1 MDYINEINNLVA
13 SIDVK
18 GTQEFLGKEI
28 PVVEGGFG
36 EGQKVVLAKTIAEIH
51 ETELSEIN
59 RKINEHIDEFETGV
73 DLLDLKG
80 NSDFEMEILH
90 NGLYTQNALNR
101 AKNIY
106 LLSEQ
111 GYMLLVGFMNTE
123 KAKAIRKQ
131 LRREYFAMRKVINSE
146 EQLKSNLLLEI
157 YNGGQG
163 GVLASKQLVELERK
177 PLIETIEKQ
186 SDAINELK
194 PHAEYAERVL
204 EDKKTTLTPTQIAK
218 DFGMA
223 GQGLNALLHDL
234 GVQYKQNGQW
244 LLYAK
249 YQGKGYTESYQADI
263 PHAKPQTRWTQA
275 GKKFIHDILR
285 ENGYKTLSE
294 TKQEQQHFDFN

>member
-1 MDYINEINNLVA
+1 MIEN
-13 SIDVK
+13 
-18 GTQEFLGKEI
+18 
-28 PVVEGGFG
+28 PVE
-36 EGQKVVLAKTIAEIH
+36 
-51 ETELSEIN
+51 
-59 RKINEHIDEFETGV
+59 
-73 DLLDLKG
+73 
-80 NSDFEMEILH
+80 
-90 NGLYTQNALNR
+90 R
-101 AKNIY
+101 AKRWILEYQEKEKLVIENK
-106 LLSEQ
+106 EQ
-111 GYMLLVGFMNTE
+111 T
-123 KAKAIRKQ
+123 
-131 LRREYFAMRKVINSE
+131 KV
-146 EQLKSNLLLEI
+146 
-157 YNGGQG
+157 
-163 GVLASKQLVELERK
+163 
-177 PLIETIEKQ
+177 IEKQ
-186 SDAINELK
+186 SDVINELK

-294 TKQEQQHFDFN
+294 TKQEQQCFDFN

>member
-18 GTQEFLGKEI
+18 GTQEFMGKEI

-131 LRREYFAMRKVINSE
+131 LRREYFSMRKVINSD

-163 GVLASKQLVELERK
+163 GVLASKQFVELERK
-177 PLIETIEKQ
+177 PLIDTIEKQ

-204 EDKKTTLTPTQIAK
+204 EDKKTLLTPTQIAK

-223 GQGLNALLHDL
+223 GKALNALLHDL

-249 YQGKGYTESYQADI
+249 YQGKGYTGPYQPDI
-263 PHAKPQTRWTQA
+263 PNAKPQTRWTQA

-285 ENGYKTLSE
+285 KNGYKTILE
-294 TKQEQQHFDFN
+294 NQQEQQCFDFN

>member
-1 MDYINEINNLVA
+1 MDYINEMNKTVERIVQTISSREVSEMMEVRHSDLLEKIDKINKDFNNGKIRSSKYWIESTYKQAGNGKENREFQVTKL
-13 SIDVK
+13 
-18 GTQEFLGKEI
+18 GCEFLAHK
-28 PVVEGGFG
+28 
-36 EGQKVVLAKTIAEIH
+36 
-51 ETELSEIN
+51 S
-59 RKINEHIDEFETGV
+59 TGT
-73 DLLDLKG
+73 KG
-80 NSDFEMEILH
+80 NLFTARYMDKFEEMEQYI
-90 NGLYTQNALNR
+90 
-101 AKNIY
+101 K
-106 LLSEQ
+106 EQ
-111 GYMLLVGFMNTE
+111 RVPQLTE
-123 KAKAIRKQ
+123 KQMLQLQILNGNEMERIGALKQ
-131 LRREYFAMRKVINSE
+131 YEGVIT
-146 EQLKSNLLLEI
+146 
-157 YNGGQG
+157 
-163 GVLASKQLVELERK
+163 K
-177 PLIETIEKQ
+177 PLIDTIEKQ

-285 ENGYKTLSE
+285 KNGYKTILE
-294 TKQEQQHFDFN
+294 NQQEQQRFDFN

>member
-177 PLIETIEKQ
+177 PLIDTIEKQ

-249 YQGKGYTESYQADI
+249 YQGKGYTGPYQPDI
-263 PHAKPQTRWTQA
+263 PNAKPQTRWTQA

-285 ENGYKTLSE
+285 KNGYKTILE
-294 TKQEQQHFDFN
+294 NQQEQQCFDFN

>member
-1 MDYINEINNLVA
+1 MDYINEMNNLVA

-18 GTQEFLGKEI
+18 EYEGQ
-28 PVVEGGFG
+28 PVVSSREVANNFG
-36 EGQKVVLAKTIAEIH
+36 KKHKHVLESIENIKAENSAVTKMFI
-51 ETELSEIN
+51 ESSY
-59 RKINEHIDEFETGV
+59 KAGTG
-73 DLLDLKG
+73 
-80 NSDFEMEILH
+80 
-90 NGLYTQNALNR
+90 
-101 AKNIY
+101 KNYKEY
-106 LLSEQ
+106 LLTRDGFS
-111 GYMLLVGFMNTE
+111 LLVMGFTG
-123 KAKAIRKQ
+123 AKALEWKLKYIEAFNKMEQYIKQ
-131 LRREYFAMRKVINSE
+131 QVPQLTEEDQAILSIVNSTSKAE
-146 EQLKSNLLLEI
+146 TA
-157 YNGGQG
+157 
-163 GVLASKQLVELERK
+163 LAIKNYKEVVEK
-177 PLIETIEKQ
+177 PLIDTIEKQ

-223 GQGLNALLHDL
+223 GQGLNTLLHDL

-294 TKQEQQHFDFN
+294 TKQEQQCFDFN

>member
-1 MDYINEINNLVA
+1 MDVINEMNNLVQNLTVVENVEEFIPIYETDKGEKVVSGRELYEGLGVSLKTQTSDWIKSQLEKVDA
-13 SIDVK
+13 TNEDFFVLKRESIGGRPSIDYILK
-18 GTQEFLGKEI
+18 LEIAKEI
-28 PVVEGGFG
+28 CLVAGASPRANETLK
-36 EGQKVVLAKTIAEIH
+36 QKSKAYRKYLIQFEERYKNQISNL
-51 ETELSEIN
+51 TEKQMLQLQILN
-59 RKINEHIDEFETGV
+59 GD
-73 DLLDLKG
+73 
-80 NSDFEMEILH
+80 EMERI
-90 NGLYTQNALNR
+90 GAL
-101 AKNIY
+101 
-106 LLSEQ
+106 
-111 GYMLLVGFMNTE
+111 
-123 KAKAIRKQ
+123 KQ
-131 LRREYFAMRKVINSE
+131 YEGVIT
-146 EQLKSNLLLEI
+146 
-157 YNGGQG
+157 
-163 GVLASKQLVELERK
+163 K
-177 PLIETIEKQ
+177 PLIDTIEKQ

-223 GQGLNALLHDL
+223 GQGLNTLLHDL

-294 TKQEQQHFDFN
+294 TKQEQQCFDFN

>member
-1 MDYINEINNLVA
+1 MDVINEMNKTVERIVQTVSSREVA
-13 SIDVK
+13 EMMEKRHDHLLRDIEKHTAILEKVSEPNFGVADLWILSSYLDA
-18 GTQEFLGKEI
+18 QGKERKEYQVTKKGCEFI
-28 PVVEGGFG
+28 AHKTTG
-36 EGQKVVLAKTIAEIH
+36 EKGDLFTIRYM
-51 ETELSEIN
+51 N
-59 RKINEHIDEFETGV
+59 KFE
-73 DLLDLKG
+73 
-80 NSDFEMEILH
+80 EMEQYI
-90 NGLYTQNALNR
+90 
-101 AKNIY
+101 K
-106 LLSEQ
+106 EQ
-111 GYMLLVGFMNTE
+111 QVPQLTE
-123 KAKAIRKQ
+123 KQMLQLQILNGDEMERIGALKQ
-131 LRREYFAMRKVINSE
+131 YEGVIT
-146 EQLKSNLLLEI
+146 
-157 YNGGQG
+157 
-163 GVLASKQLVELERK
+163 K
-177 PLIETIEKQ
+177 PLIDTIEKQ

-294 TKQEQQHFDFN
+294 TKQEQQCFDFN

>member
-1 MDYINEINNLVA
+1 MDYINEMNNLVA

-18 GTQEFLGKEI
+18 GTQKFMGKEI

-51 ETELSEIN
+51 GMELREVNQLIN
-59 RKINEHIDEFETGV
+59 NNIDEFDFGI
-73 DLLDLKG
+73 DILDLK
-80 NSDFEMEILH
+80 NTKYFNIITNDLEIKVS
-90 NGLYTQNALNR
+90 NNT
-101 AKNIY
+101 KNFY

-111 GYMLLVGFMNTE
+111 GYHALVSLMRTE

-131 LRREYFAMRKVINSE
+131 LRREYFAMRKVINSS

-157 YNGGQG
+157 YNGGQN
-163 GVLASKQLVELERK
+163 GVLASKQLVELEKK
-177 PLIETIEKQ
+177 PLIDTIEKQ

-204 EDKKTTLTPTQIAK
+204 EDKKTLLTPTQIAK

-223 GQGLNALLHDL
+223 GQGLNALLHEL

-249 YQGKGYTESYQADI
+249 YQGKGYTGPYQPDI
-263 PHAKPQTRWTQA
+263 PNAKPQTRWTQA

-285 ENGYKTLSE
+285 KNGYKTILE
-294 TKQEQQHFDFN
+294 NQQEQQRFDFN

>member
-1 MDYINEINNLVA
+1 MDYINEMNKTVERIVQTISSREVSEMMEVRHSDLLEKIDKINKDFNNGKIRSSKYWIESTYKQAGNGKENREFQVTKL
-13 SIDVK
+13 
-18 GTQEFLGKEI
+18 GCEFLAHK
-28 PVVEGGFG
+28 
-36 EGQKVVLAKTIAEIH
+36 
-51 ETELSEIN
+51 S
-59 RKINEHIDEFETGV
+59 TGT
-73 DLLDLKG
+73 KG
-80 NSDFEMEILH
+80 NLFTARYMDKFEEMEQYI
-90 NGLYTQNALNR
+90 
-101 AKNIY
+101 K
-106 LLSEQ
+106 EQ
-111 GYMLLVGFMNTE
+111 RVPQLTE
-123 KAKAIRKQ
+123 KQMLQLQILNGNEMERIGALKQ
-131 LRREYFAMRKVINSE
+131 YEGVIT
-146 EQLKSNLLLEI
+146 
-157 YNGGQG
+157 
-163 GVLASKQLVELERK
+163 K
-177 PLIETIEKQ
+177 PLIDTIEKQ